1 MKRDGLLLV
10 SNPNLFLSP
19 LPRAKGSFLPISCAR
34 HVSIAHKLCQ
44 ARIYK
49 LIRISCARHVSINLS
64 VGIPVHMLFLAVDM
78 AVFIDKIDSH

>member
-19 LPRAKGSFLPISCAR
+19 LPRAKGPFLPISCAR
-34 HVSIAHKLCQ
+34 HLF
-44 ARIYK
+44 
-49 LIRISCARHVSINLS
+49 LNLS